1 MTNSLNNQKDT
12 KRRMS
17 KSSTRER
24 LSKMNNPEYFARTFL
39 IAGLI
44 LIIGA
49 SSFLNR
55 EEIPKIV
62 TTVALVIG
70 VIMNILAGLIYYSLS
85 KSKNK
90 K

>member
-1 MTNSLNNQKDT
+1 MTNSLNSQRDT
-12 KRRMS
+12 KKRMS

-24 LSKMNNPEYFARTFL
+24 LAKMNNPEYFAKTFL

-55 EEIPKIV
+55 EEIPKII
-62 TTVALVIG
+62 TTIGLALG
-70 VIMNILAGLIYYSLS
+70 VVMNILAGLIYYSLS
-85 KSKNK
+85 KNK

>member
-1 MTNSLNNQKDT
+1 MTNSLNSQRDT
-12 KRRMS
+12 KKRMS

-24 LSKMNNPEYFARTFL
+24 LAKMNNPEYFAKTFL

-55 EEIPKIV
+55 EEIPKII
-62 TTVALVIG
+62 TTIGLALG
-70 VIMNILAGLIYYSLS
+70 VVMNILAGLIYYSLS
-85 KSKNK
+85 KNK
-90 K
+90 R